1 MRPGFVLVSALA
13 VTLVAQ
19 SAAQCNPPPAA
30 QVSAKE
36 PQPFEDEI
44 AEFEAADRAHPPR
57 KGGVLFVGSSSIRLW
72 PNLERD
78 FPQVNVLQRGFGGS
92 ELSQVVYYA
101 PRIVLPYCPRR
112 IVLYAGD
119 NDLADNRTPE
129 QILQDYKDF
138 VAVVHHAIP
147 RTRIAFVAIKPSRSR
162 WALADKMRATNDM
175 VRAYTATDSLLTYID
190 VFTPMLGNNGQPRD
204 ELLAPDMLHLN
215 ARGYALWRRL
225 ITPFVN
231 RTDR

>member
-1 MRPGFVLVSALA
+1 MRSGFIIVAALA
-13 VTLVAQ
+13 ASITGQ
-19 SAAQCNPPPAA
+19 SFAQCNPSAPVQA
-30 QVSAKE
+30 SAKE

-44 AEFEAADRAHPPR
+44 AQFEAADSANPPR

-72 PNLERD
+72 PNLQRD
-78 FPQVNVLQRGFGGS
+78 FPRVNALQRGFGGS

-112 IVLYAGD
+112 VVLYAGD
-119 NDLADNRTPE
+119 NDLADGKTPE
-129 QILQDYKDF
+129 QILHDYKDF
-138 VAVVHHAIP
+138 VAIVHRAMP
-147 RTRIAFVAIKPSRSR
+147 NTRIAFVSIKPSRSR
-162 WALADKMRATNDM
+162 WALADRMRATNDM

-190 VFTPMLGNNGQPRD
+190 VFAPMLGSNGQPRD

-225 ITPFVN
+225 ITPFAN
-231 RTDR
+231 GTDR